1 MRMVTTSYTLSATT
15 PLPFS
20 EAVERVRAELKTE
33 GFGVLCEIDVQA
45 SWARSSAWRSS
56 RT

>member
-1 MRMVTTSYTLSATT
+1 MPATTSYTLTT
-15 PLPFS
+15 TTHAPFA
-20 EAVERVRAELKTE
+20 EAVERVRAELKQE

-45 SWARSSAWRSS
+45 TLARSSAPRWS